1 MIIEMIFAL
10 FLLGLVSVQAQAPD
24 TRHRLPYTAVSLE
37 DLSAF
42 KTTGANWQVA
52 GNARADRHAEGDLSV
67 WPGTGVLANV
77 MDAGNRAHLFSRFE
91 HGDME
96 LELEVL
102 MAKGANSGIYLQGRY
117 EVQLL
122 DSWGKD
128 KLTYGDMGGIYQRTN
143 PITQQGY
150 EGYAP
155 LVNACRAPG
164 LWQKI
169 YIHFRAPEFDESGK
183 KTADARFVTVSVNGV
198 TVQKDV
204 AVSGPTRSGAYTD
217 ERPYGPLMIQGNHGK
232 IALRNI
238 RYKLYN
244 REKVSLHQLTCT
256 EYPTPGDSLRNFTR
270 QNAGT
275 TGRADSLSWRRAG
288 AGDTFLLLFR
298 GEMQFPEKGDYLF
311 SMQAGGGGMLVM
323 GGDTIIVHDGA
334 NPFDR
339 VAAGRYQAKQDRVPF
354 ELIYNKPLQWRE
366 GLALYAEGPGMEAHP
381 LHSQGS
387 VFTEPYVEPV
397 LISTGE
403 DKAQVQRSFVN
414 TGGEKKTHCISVGTP
429 QGTHFTVDLQTGSLL
444 QVWDG
449 GFLDATPMWHRRGN
463 LQVAVPLGP
472 VIPIKA
478 GHDFSKAGGEPVQ
491 LQLKEYVLDKEGIPE
506 FFYTAE
512 GLEVSD
518 KLVPGREGRSLVRK
532 LKVRARQPY
541 VFRVASGT
549 VIEQLPG
556 GDYLVNDKEFY
567 LTLKGNGLKPEL
579 RTNAQGQEILLRTG
593 RDGVSEIAYII
604 SW

>member
-1 MIIEMIFAL
+1 MF
-10 FLLGLVSVQAQAPD
+10 FLNPAPAEGQD
-24 TRHRLPYTAVSLE
+24 SGHRLPYTAVALA

-42 KTTGANWQVA
+42 KTTGANWRIA
-52 GNARADRHAEGDLSV
+52 GNANADRNAAGDLSV
-67 WPGTGVLANV
+67 SPGVGILANL
-77 MDAGNRAHLFSRFE
+77 MDAGNRAPLLSRFE
-91 HGDME
+91 HGDLE

-122 DSWGKD
+122 DSWGKES
-128 KLTYGDMGGIYQRTN
+128 LSYGDMGGIYQRTD
-143 PITQQGY
+143 PVTQKGY

-169 YIHFRAPEFDESGK
+169 YIHFKAPEFDDGGK
-183 KTADARFVTVSVNGV
+183 KIADARFITVSVNGV
-198 TVQKDV
+198 VVQKDI

-217 ERPYGPLMIQGNHGK
+217 EQPYGPLMIQGNHGK
-232 IALRNI
+232 IAVRNI

-244 REKVSLHQLTCT
+244 RKKVTLHQMTCT
-256 EYPTPGDSLRNFTR
+256 EYPTPGDSLRSFAPR
-270 QNAGT
+270 NAGT
-275 TGRADSLSWRRAG
+275 TTQADSLSWRREG

-311 SMQAGGGGMLVM
+311 SIQTGGGGMLVV
-323 GGDTIIVHDGA
+323 GGDTVLVHDGA

-339 VAAGRYQAKQDRVPF
+339 VAAGRYRVTQERVPF

-366 GLALYAEGPGMEAHP
+366 GLALYAEGPGMEMHP
-381 LHSQGS
+381 LHSKGS
-387 VFTEPYVEPV
+387 VFKEPPVAPV
-397 LISTGE
+397 LIRIGK
-403 DKAQVQRSFVN
+403 DKAEVQRSFVN
-414 TGGEKKTHCISVGTP
+414 TGKEKKTHCISVGTP
-429 QGTHFTVDLQTGSLL
+429 QGTHFSIDLETGSLL

-463 LQVAVPLGP
+463 QQVAVPLGP
-472 VIPIKA
+472 VIAMK
-478 GHDFSKAGGEPVQ
+478 GDHGFSKAEGEPLT
-491 LQLKEYVLDKEGIPE
+491 LQLKSYVLDREGLPE
-506 FFYTAE
+506 FFYTGD

-518 KLVPGREGRSLVRK
+518 KLVPGKVGRSLERR

-556 GDYLVNDKEFY
+556 GDYLVNDKEYY
-567 LTLKGNGLKPEL
+567 LRLKATGNAPVL
-579 RTNAQGQEILLRTG
+579 RANAEGQEILLRAG
-593 RDGVSEIAYII
+593 GNGVSEIAYVI